1 MRTRKLENK
10 SWCMQ
15 SPTQSHFMF
24 AVMFYQQGRE
34 AATFEP
40 VSGKEFFFLKKSML
54 QVLNHNFLNS

>member
-1 MRTRKLENK
+1 
-10 SWCMQ
+10 MQ

-40 VSGKEFFFLKKSML
+40 VSGKEFFFKKKACYKS
-54 QVLNHNFLNS
+54 